1 MTSADVEEHA
11 AARTSVIKTTNGIG
25 DKRIGHRGYRA
36 GPGTASGPL
45 PSTVSP
51 MNATYT
57 KAAAVGAVA
66 GLVAGLFG
74 VGGGIIVVPGLV
86 LWLAVSQREASGTSI
101 ATIVATSAAA
111 LVSFE
116 ISGYVDWMAAGLVFI
131 GAAVGAV
138 IGARLATQLPE
149 RTLTAAF
156 AVILLI
162 AGVRMLF

>member
-1 MTSADVEEHA
+1 V
-11 AARTSVIKTTNGIG
+11 
-25 DKRIGHRGYRA
+25 
-36 GPGTASGPL
+36 
-45 PSTVSP
+45 
-51 MNATYT
+51 NATYA

-86 LWLAVSQREASGTSI
+86 LWLAINQREASGTSI

-111 LVSFE
+111 LISFG
-116 ISGYVDWMAAGLVFI
+116 ISGNVDWGAAGLVFL

-138 IGARLATQLPE
+138 IGARLATRLPE
-149 RTLTAAF
+149 QMLTAAF
-156 AVILLI
+156 AVVLLI

>member
-1 MTSADVEEHA
+1 
-11 AARTSVIKTTNGIG
+11 
-25 DKRIGHRGYRA
+25 
-36 GPGTASGPL
+36 
-45 PSTVSP
+45 
-51 MNATYT
+51 MNTTYT

-156 AVILLI
+156 AAILLI
-162 AGVRMLF
+162 AGARMLF